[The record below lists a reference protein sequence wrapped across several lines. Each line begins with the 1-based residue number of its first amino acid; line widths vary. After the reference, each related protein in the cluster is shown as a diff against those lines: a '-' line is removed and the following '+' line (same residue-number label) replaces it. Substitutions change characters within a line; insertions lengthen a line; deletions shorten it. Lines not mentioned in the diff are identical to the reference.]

1 MALYQAKIETSKTL
15 EEAFDYVVDLRNL
28 LEWDPGVSVAKLT
41 SEEPIRQGSTFY
53 VSANGANINYEMEEF
68 NRPNNFTFCGK
79 TRFFLS
85 LDKISFA
92 EVDGK
97 NVVTYL
103 ARLDLNGPAGIFDKL
118 LAKKFK
124 GICDAAGEG
133 LAKALDGSVVEAG
146 LK

>member
-1 MALYQAKIETSKTL
+1 MALYEAKIETPKSL

-28 LEWDPGVSVAKLT
+28 LEWDPGVSVANLT
-41 SEEPIRQGSTFY
+41 SEEPIKQGSTFH
-53 VSANGANINYEMEEF
+53 VSANGANIDYEMEIY
-68 NRPNNFTFCGK
+68 NRPSNFTFCGK

-85 LDKISFA
+85 LDKISF
-92 EVDGK
+92 EEENGK
-97 NVVTYL
+97 NIVTYL
-103 ARLDLNGPAGIFDKL
+103 ARLDLNGPAGIFDKF

-133 LAKALDGSVVEAG
+133 LAKALDGSVIEAG